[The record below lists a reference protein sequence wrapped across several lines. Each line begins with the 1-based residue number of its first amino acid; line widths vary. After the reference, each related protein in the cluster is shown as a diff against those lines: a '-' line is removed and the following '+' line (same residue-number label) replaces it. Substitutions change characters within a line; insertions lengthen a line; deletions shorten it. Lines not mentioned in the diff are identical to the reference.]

1 MLGREPIAPVFGRKR
16 TAVVECKPKGSR
28 VRLDQ
33 NIGNADFPL
42 QVRTFAGV
50 TRIFVASDIE
60 PGPPVERTFAHPRD
74 VVRHQ
79 IVSHPVA
86 LIGRAIQISTYGMN
100 CEADTI
106 ADAGGKDA
114 KTFSIRIEHQ
124 HACAVDLASPT
135 CAERV
140 FAGPRL
146 QTSWRASHPFSVI
159 AGGAN

>member
-1 MLGREPIAPVFGRKR
+1 MLGREPIALVFGRKR

-50 TRIFVASDIE
+50 TRIFVAADIE

-106 ADAGGKDA
+106 ADAGRNDA
-114 KTFSIRIEHQ
+114 EAFSITIEHQ
-124 HACAVDLASPT
+124 HACAVDLASLT
-135 CAERV
+135 AAVAEV
-140 FAGPRL
+140 AGPLL
-146 QTSWRASHPFSVI
+146 QVLLRASHPFSVI
-159 AGGAN
+159 AGG